1 MARENEKVY
10 REGNSSVHRKCENC
24 ETIAIIVENNKYY
37 CAPCMLRKEGIVPL
51 TNSMI
56 SEKNIKTSN

>member
-10 REGNSSVHRKCENC
+10 RKGNSSVHRKCENC
-24 ETIAIIVENNKYY
+24 EAIAIIVENKKYY

-56 SEKNIKTSN
+56 F